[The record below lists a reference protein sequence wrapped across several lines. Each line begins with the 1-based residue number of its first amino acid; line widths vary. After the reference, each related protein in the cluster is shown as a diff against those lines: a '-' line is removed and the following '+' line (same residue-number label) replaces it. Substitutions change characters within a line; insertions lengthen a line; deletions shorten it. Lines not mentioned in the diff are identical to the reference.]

1 MASVRG
7 MTPEAILALIKRELA
22 NVKLSEDQIRDLIQT
37 NTDIVDSIVN
47 LEDQVQAGLTGD
59 ALDQLNLD
67 LQQLRSDLQT
77 QAAAL
82 AAADTTLQE
91 NAQTL
96 IDNQEEMALLSVLL
110 SDEGYLNTE
119 TIKPGTLLG
128 EHLAARTVSALNI
141 ASGAIVSE
149 KIAADAITANHILAE
164 SITGDRL
171 VARTVG
177 ADRLVADSITANEI
191 SSGAITTNELAVGA
205 VSAENIS
212 AEGISADLIT
222 AGSLSATRVEL
233 AGNDLA
239 SQMDFILQQLDINF
253 NGLQDRFNDL
263 EAYVE
268 DRFSRPVFLATYG
281 ILDMPSNAFD
291 PFMKWVNLSQDTYDP
306 TGRLATLGFRVEY
319 HENGDYRSWFLHFPE
334 SFEGRVQ
341 FYYNGVFHQEI
352 LHAQGQNTP
361 YQINNNGSFDRL
373 VWFAEA
379 QNPYV
384 YSWYLR
390 FNSGGQRLRNPPSGY
405 GYLSP
410 PKASF
415 SSGGLSEY
423 AVNNTFKD
431 TTPAGIVKG
440 TQTHRG
446 TPDGVSDLVTYST
459 DGTETRTVYTSDPD
473 DESTW
478 FHMHLRA
485 PISSAARKLSIA
497 CKMRIYQPKRSD
509 HYGVLIYKND
519 KYEGYSTG
527 SGVGTLTGG
536 SILFSHDDVSCS
548 KTMDILLYPGDT
560 ITLVPVI
567 MVVGSN
573 PTVDA
578 KIMEIEWSLYASLG

>member
-22 NVKLSEDQIRDLIQT
+22 NVKLSENQIRDLIQT
-37 NTDIVDSIVN
+37 NSDIVDSIAN

-82 AAADTTLQE
+82 ASAETTLQE
-91 NAQTL
+91 NAQAL
-96 IDNQEEMALLSVLL
+96 IDNQEEMAVLSVLL

-119 TIKPGTLLG
+119 KINPESLLG
-128 EHLAARTVSALNI
+128 EHLAARTVAALNI
-141 ASGAIVSE
+141 AAGAIVSE

-177 ADRLVADSITANEI
+177 ADRLIADSITANEI
-191 SSGAITTNELAVGA
+191 SANTITANEIAVGA
-205 VSAENIS
+205 VSAEHIS

-239 SQMDFILQQLDINF
+239 TQMDFILHQLDSNF
-253 NGLQDRFNDL
+253 SGLQDRFDAL
-263 EAYVE
+263 EAHVE

-281 ILDMPSNAFD
+281 ILDMPNNAYD
-291 PFMKWVNLSQDTYDP
+291 PFMKWVNLSQDTYTS
-306 TGRLATLGFRVEY
+306 TGKLATLGFRVEY
-319 HENGDYRSWFLHFPE
+319 YQNGDYRSWRLHFPE

-341 FYYNGVFHQEI
+341 SYYNGVFQREI
-352 LHAQGQNTP
+352 VVAPGQNLP
-361 YQINNNGSFDRL
+361 FQINNNGSFNRL

-379 QNPYV
+379 QTPYV
-384 YSWYLR
+384 YYWYLR
-390 FNSGGQRLRNPPSGY
+390 FNSGGQRLKTPPSGY

-423 AVNNTFKD
+423 EVYNTFKD
-431 TTPAGIVKG
+431 TTPAGIVQG
-440 TQTHRG
+440 TNTHRG
-446 TPDGVSDLVTYST
+446 TPGGVSDLVTYST
-459 DGTETRTVYTSDPD
+459 DGTETRTVYTSDPND
-473 DESTW
+473 FSTW

-485 PISSAARKLSIA
+485 PISSAARKLSVA

-509 HYGVLIYKND
+509 HYGFLIYKND

-527 SGVGTLTGG
+527 TGVGTLDGG
-536 SILFSHDDVSCS
+536 SLIFSHEDVSCS
-548 KTMDILLYPGDT
+548 KTLDILLYPGDR
-560 ITLVPVI
+560 IVLVPVI
-567 MVVGSN
+567 MVVGSK
-573 PTVDA
+573 PVVDA
-578 KIMEIEWSLYASLG
+578 KIMELNWSLSASLG